1 MIDQLCLYI
10 EQITVV
16 HQAGR
21 REQIGLAMAVDHRFH
36 CAGTSVASYTVQS
49 NAAFC
54 EWLRGMNGQACSAV
68 RRLHAGGF
76 GDLELLG

>member
-10 EQITVV
+10 EQIIGV
-16 HQAGR
+16 HQAGKW
-21 REQIGLAMAVDHRFH
+21 EQIVLALTHEHRFH
-36 CAGTSVASYTVQS
+36 CAGASVASYTVQS
-49 NAAFC
+49 NAAFS
-54 EWLRGMNGQACSAV
+54 EWLRGMNGQGRSVV